1 MSLLFAKRLP
11 LLKPLLIATL
21 ILSGLATSSQADDL
35 ALASN
40 TVQSKMVKI
49 YGAGGLKGLE
59 AYQSGFLISGDGHIL
74 TVWSYVLDTDY
85 ITVVLDD
92 GRKFEGKIVGAD
104 PRLEMAVLKI
114 DSQELDH
121 FSLSKSIVLQPG
133 ARILTISN
141 LFGVATGNEPCS
153 VLHGIVAATTS
164 LNARR
169 GAFKSPYQGPIY
181 VLDAISN
188 NPGAAGGALTDSY
201 GNLAGL
207 LGKELRNAQNGTWL
221 NYALP
226 IAQLTTA
233 VEDIIA
239 GRTRPRSFDETVK
252 RPDNPHTLK
261 SLGIRMVPDV
271 LAKTPPFVDSI
282 TRKSVA
288 EQKGIQPDD
297 LILYLN
303 NRRIDSL
310 NTLVN
315 EIALIDKIDDITV
328 VIQRDNNLIDITLPG
343 Q

>member
-1 MSLLFAKRLP
+1 MPLSLTKHRF
-11 LLKPLLIATL
+11 LLKPLFLATL
-21 ILSGLATSSQADDL
+21 LLCGLVSPTQADDL

-59 AYQSGFLISGDGHIL
+59 AYQSGFLISGSGHIL

-85 ITVVLDD
+85 ITIVLDD

-121 FSLSKSIVLQPG
+121 FSLSKSVTLKPG

-141 LFGVATGNEPCS
+141 LFGVATGDEACS
-153 VLHGIVAATTS
+153 VLHGIIAATTS

-188 NPGAAGGALTDSY
+188 NPGAAGGALTDSQ

-288 EQKGIQPDD
+288 EQKGFRPDD

-315 EIALIDKIDDITV
+315 EIALIDKIDEITV
-328 VIQRDNNLIDITLPG
+328 IIQRDNNLINITLPG

>member
-1 MSLLFAKRLP
+1 MPLSLTKHRF
-11 LLKPLLIATL
+11 LLKPLFLATL
-21 ILSGLATSSQADDL
+21 LLCGLVSPTQADDL

-59 AYQSGFLISGDGHIL
+59 AYQSGFLISGSGHIL

-85 ITVVLDD
+85 ITIVLDD

-121 FSLSKSIVLQPG
+121 FSLSKSVTLKPG

-141 LFGVATGNEPCS
+141 LFGVATGDEPCS
-153 VLHGIVAATTS
+153 VLHGIIAATTS

-188 NPGAAGGALTDSY
+188 NPGAAGGALTDSQ

-288 EQKGIQPDD
+288 EQKGFRPDD

-315 EIALIDKIDDITV
+315 EIALIDKIDEITV
-328 VIQRDNNLIDITLPG
+328 IIQRDNNLINITLPG

>member
-1 MSLLFAKRLP
+1 MPLSLTKHRF
-11 LLKPLLIATL
+11 LLKPLFLATL
-21 ILSGLATSSQADDL
+21 LLCGLVSPTQADDL

-59 AYQSGFLISGDGHIL
+59 AYQSGFLISGNGHIL

-85 ITVVLDD
+85 ITIVLDD

-121 FSLSKSIVLQPG
+121 FSLSKSVTLKPG

-141 LFGVATGNEPCS
+141 LFGVATGDEACS
-153 VLHGIVAATTS
+153 VLHGIIAATTS

-188 NPGAAGGALTDSY
+188 NPGAAGGALTDSQ

-288 EQKGIQPDD
+288 EQKGFRPDD

-315 EIALIDKIDDITV
+315 EIALIDKIDEITV
-328 VIQRDNNLIDITLPG
+328 IIQRDNNLINITLPG

>member
-11 LLKPLLIATL
+11 LLKPLLIVTL

-85 ITVVLDD
+85 ITIVLDD

-239 GRTRPRSFDETVK
+239 GRTRPRSFDETVN

-310 NTLVN
+310 NTLIN

-328 VIQRDNNLIDITLPG
+328 VIQRDNNLIDIILPG

>member
-1 MSLLFAKRLP
+1 MSLLFVKRLP

-21 ILSGLATSSQADDL
+21 VLSGLATSSQADDL

-85 ITVVLDD
+85 ITIVLND

-239 GRTRPRSFDETVK
+239 GRTRPRSFDETVN

-328 VIQRDNNLIDITLPG
+328 VIQRDNNLINITLPG

>member
-21 ILSGLATSSQADDL
+21 VLSGLATSSQADDL

-239 GRTRPRSFDETVK
+239 GRTRPRSFDETVN

>member
-1 MSLLFAKRLP
+1 MSLLLAKRLP

-85 ITVVLDD
+85 ITIVLDD
-92 GRKFEGKIVGAD
+92 GRKFEGKLVGAD

-133 ARILTISN
+133 SRILTISN

-239 GRTRPRSFDETVK
+239 GRTRPRSFDETVN

>member
-1 MSLLFAKRLP
+1 MPLSLTKHRF
-11 LLKPLLIATL
+11 LLKPLFLATL
-21 ILSGLATSSQADDL
+21 LLCGLVSPTQADDL

-59 AYQSGFLISGDGHIL
+59 AYQSGFLISGNGHIL

-85 ITVVLDD
+85 ITIVLDD

-121 FSLSKSIVLQPG
+121 FSLSKSVTLKPG

-141 LFGVATGNEPCS
+141 LFGVATGDEPCS
-153 VLHGIVAATTS
+153 VLHGIIAATTS

-188 NPGAAGGALTDSY
+188 NPGAAGGALTDSQ

-288 EQKGIQPDD
+288 EQKGFRPDD

-315 EIALIDKIDDITV
+315 EIALIDKIDEITV
-328 VIQRDNNLIDITLPG
+328 IIQRDNNLINITLPG

>member
-1 MSLLFAKRLP
+1 
-11 LLKPLLIATL
+11 
-21 ILSGLATSSQADDL
+21 
-35 ALASN
+35 
-40 TVQSKMVKI
+40 MVKI

-85 ITVVLDD
+85 ITIVLDD

-239 GRTRPRSFDETVK
+239 GRTRPRSFDETVN

>member
-1 MSLLFAKRLP
+1 MSLLIAKPLR

-21 ILSGLATSSQADDL
+21 VLSGLASSSHADDL

-59 AYQSGFLISGDGHIL
+59 AYQSGFLISSEGHIL

-85 ITVVLDD
+85 ITIVLDD
-92 GRKFEGKIVGAD
+92 GRKFEGTIVGAD
-104 PRLEMAVLKI
+104 PRLEMAVLKV

-121 FSLSKSIVLQPG
+121 FSLSKSVALKPG

-153 VLHGIVAATTS
+153 VLHGIVSATTS

-188 NPGAAGGALTDSY
+188 NPGAAGGALTDSH
-201 GNLAGL
+201 GALAGL

-282 TRKSVA
+282 TRNSVA
-288 EQKGIQPDD
+288 EQKGFRPDD

-328 VIQRDNNLIDITLPG
+328 VIQRDNNLIDIILPG

>member
-21 ILSGLATSSQADDL
+21 VLSGLATSSQADDL

-141 LFGVATGNEPCS
+141 LFGVATGNEQCS

-239 GRTRPRSFDETVK
+239 GRTRPRSFDETVN

>member
-21 ILSGLATSSQADDL
+21 VLSGLATSSQADDL

-85 ITVVLDD
+85 ITIVLDD

-239 GRTRPRSFDETVK
+239 GRTRPRSFDETVN

>member
-1 MSLLFAKRLP
+1 MPLSLTKHRL
-11 LLKPLLIATL
+11 LLKPLFLATL
-21 ILSGLATSSQADDL
+21 LLCGLVSPTQADDL

-59 AYQSGFLISGDGHIL
+59 AYQSGFLISGNGHIL

-85 ITVVLDD
+85 ITIVLDD

-121 FSLSKSIVLQPG
+121 FSLSKSVTLKPG

-141 LFGVATGNEPCS
+141 LFGVATGDEPCS
-153 VLHGIVAATTS
+153 VLHGIIAATTS

-188 NPGAAGGALTDSY
+188 NPGAAGGALTDSQ

-288 EQKGIQPDD
+288 EQKGFRPDD

-315 EIALIDKIDDITV
+315 EIALIDKIDEITV
-328 VIQRDNNLIDITLPG
+328 IIQRDNNLINITLPG

>member
-1 MSLLFAKRLP
+1 MPLSLTKHRF
-11 LLKPLLIATL
+11 LLKPLFLATL
-21 ILSGLATSSQADDL
+21 LLYGLVSPTQADDL

-59 AYQSGFLISGDGHIL
+59 AYQSGFLISGNGHIL

-85 ITVVLDD
+85 ITIVLDD

-121 FSLSKSIVLQPG
+121 FSLSKSVTLKPG

-141 LFGVATGNEPCS
+141 LFGVATGDEPCS
-153 VLHGIVAATTS
+153 VLHGIIAATTS

-188 NPGAAGGALTDSY
+188 NPGAAGGALTDSQ

-288 EQKGIQPDD
+288 EQKGFRPDD

-315 EIALIDKIDDITV
+315 EIALIDKIDEITV
-328 VIQRDNNLIDITLPG
+328 IIQRDNNLINITLPG

>member
-1 MSLLFAKRLP
+1 MSLLFAKYLSI
-11 LLKPLLIATL
+11 LKPLLIATL
-21 ILSGLATSSQADDL
+21 LLSGLASSTQADDF

-85 ITVVLDD
+85 ITIVLDD

-121 FSLSKSIVLQPG
+121 FSLSKSVALQPG

-169 GAFKSPYQGPIY
+169 GAFKSPYRGPIY

-188 NPGAAGGALTDSY
+188 NPGAAGGALTDSH
-201 GNLAGL
+201 GDLAGL

-239 GRTRPRSFDETVK
+239 GRTRPRSFDETVN

-282 TRKSVA
+282 TRKSIA
-288 EQKGIQPDD
+288 EQKGLQPDD

-303 NRRIDSL
+303 DRRIDSL
-310 NTLVN
+310 NTLIN
-315 EIALIDKIDDITV
+315 EIALIDKIDDVTV
-328 VIQRDNNLIDITLPG
+328 VIQRDNDLINITLPG

>member
-21 ILSGLATSSQADDL
+21 VLSGLATSSQADDL

-282 TRKSVA
+282 TRNSVA